1 MKSNQRICFKCN
13 VPMQKTF
20 LNYKSMQLEAQQ
32 CPKCKE
38 RIFTEELA
46 LKAAA
51 KLEAQ
56 RLEQEYT
63 KHPIKIGHSWGMTFP
78 KEVTKVFNLENPKTI
93 LKLHPNLEE
102 GKIEISLN

>member
-13 VPMQKTF
+13 VPMQKSF
-20 LNYKSMQLEAQQ
+20 LNYKGMPLEAQQ

-78 KEVTKVFNLENPKTI
+78 KEVTDVFNLNNTAIK
-93 LKLHPNLEE
+93 LKIHPNLDKD
-102 GKIEISLN
+102 KIEISLK